1 MTFGYHA
8 ILQLATP
15 LLAGERSDRACAIR
29 VRGAGS
35 MTVCDPLT
43 RNVRAQ
49 RAHSDLS
56 PAGRGKTASAS
67 TSADPALIAGQ
78 QLQLFGTIGRCV
90 QKAFVGS
97 HCCGGPAFRI
107 SVKAAIRIPKS
118 YPGALRFN
126 QCVFSLGPQL
136 REQPLVILIQPGIL
150 TSCFSK
156 HAIDHLRRNPIRL
169 GNAGGICLRH
179 FSVGR
184 SNRSTAQKNRQ
195 ADHDD
200 CPCPQSPIPDSFA
213 ARHRDHLTEALSPRA
228 NTHVAPTPPPTSGPP
243 TMTMLPSPD
252 SATEDTAMAPV
263 PASRSSCVQ

>member
-1 MTFGYHA
+1 
-8 ILQLATP
+8 
-15 LLAGERSDRACAIR
+15 
-29 VRGAGS
+29 

-184 SNRSTAQKNRQ
+184 SNRSTAQKKSPSRSRRLPLSAVAHSRLFCSSTPGSSDRSVVAACKHPRRAYAPANVR
-195 ADHDD
+195 ATNHDD
-200 CPCPQSPIPDSFA
+200 A
-213 ARHRDHLTEALSPRA
+213 A
-228 NTHVAPTPPPTSGPP
+228 VAG
-243 TMTMLPSPD
+243 
-252 SATEDTAMAPV
+252 
-263 PASRSSCVQ
+263 